1 MNDIIG
7 FWIYL
12 LLANTIGFTFY
23 LIYKIL
29 GPGLV
34 KNIIN
39 IGLYLVAVGGGSF
52 GMALAILIFDRKARK
67 DGLTL
72 KVFAFMALFIES
84 IIYLLINK
92 DLADL
97 NLDFIR
103 FFRSHLY
110 LLAYIVVIN
119 IVTFL
124 AFAYDKYRA
133 KKGGWRI
140 KNIFLLGL
148 SFIGGSLGGLL
159 GMSLTRH
166 KSRKSYYRIGLPL
179 MVMMQVLVLVY
190 FMN

>member
-1 MNDIIG
+1 M
-7 FWIYL
+7 
-12 LLANTIGFTFY
+12 
-23 LIYKIL
+23 
-29 GPGLV
+29 V

-52 GMALAILIFDRKARK
+52 GMVLAILIFDRRADK

-72 KVFAFMALFIES
+72 KVFAFMALFIEL

-92 DLADL
+92 DLAAL
-97 NLDFIR
+97 NLNFIR
-103 FFRSHLY
+103 FFRSNFY
-110 LLAYIVVIN
+110 LLSYLVIIN

-166 KSRKSYYRIGLPL
+166 KSKKSYYRLGLPL
-179 MVMMQVLVLVY
+179 MVLMQVLILVY

>member
-1 MNDIIG
+1 MNNSISVG
-7 FWIYL
+7 AYL
-12 LLANTIGFTFY
+12 LLANTIGFVFY

-29 GPGLV
+29 RPGLV

-39 IGLYLVAVGGGSF
+39 IVLYLVAVGGGSF
-52 GMALAILIFDRKARK
+52 GMVLAILILDRRADK

-72 KVFAFMALFIES
+72 KVFAFMALFIEL

-92 DLADL
+92 DLTAL

-110 LLAYIVVIN
+110 LLAYIVIIN

-124 AFAYDKYRA
+124 AFVFDKHRA
-133 KKGGWRI
+133 KNDGWRI
-140 KNIFLLGL
+140 KNFFLLGL

-159 GMSLTRH
+159 GMKLVRH
-166 KSRKSYYRIGLPL
+166 KTKKSYYRLGLPL
-179 MVMMQVLVLVY
+179 MVLMQVLVLVY

>member
-1 MNDIIG
+1 MNDIMG
-7 FWIYL
+7 FWTYL

-72 KVFAFMALFIES
+72 KVFAFMSLFIES

-179 MVMMQVLVLVY
+179 MVLMQVLILVY

>member
-1 MNDIIG
+1 MNDIMG

-97 NLDFIR
+97 NLNFIR
-103 FFRSHLY
+103 FFRSNLY

-179 MVMMQVLVLVY
+179 MVLMQVLVLVY

>member
-1 MNDIIG
+1 MNDITG
-7 FWIYL
+7 FWTYF

-72 KVFAFMALFIES
+72 KVFAFMSLFIES

-92 DLADL
+92 DLVDL

-148 SFIGGSLGGLL
+148 SFFGGSLGGLL
-159 GMSLTRH
+159 GMKLIRH
-166 KSRKSYYRIGLPL
+166 KSKKSYYRIGLPL
-179 MVMMQVLVLVY
+179 MVLMQVLILVY

>member
-1 MNDIIG
+1 MNDITG
-7 FWIYL
+7 FWTYF

-72 KVFAFMALFIES
+72 KVFAFMSLFIES

-92 DLADL
+92 DLVDL

-148 SFIGGSLGGLL
+148 SFFGGSLGGLL

-179 MVMMQVLVLVY
+179 MVLMQVLILVY

>member
-1 MNDIIG
+1 MNDIMG

-29 GPGLV
+29 RPGSV

-179 MVMMQVLVLVY
+179 MVLMQVLVLVY

>member
-1 MNDIIG
+1 MNDIMG
-7 FWIYL
+7 FWTYF

-23 LIYKIL
+23 WIYKIL
-29 GPGLV
+29 RPGLV

-52 GMALAILIFDRKARK
+52 GMVLAILIFDRKARK

-72 KVFAFMALFIES
+72 KVFTFMALFIEL

-92 DLADL
+92 DLAAL
-97 NLDFIR
+97 NLNFIR

-110 LLAYIVVIN
+110 LLAYIVIIN

-124 AFAYDKYRA
+124 AFAYDKHRA
-133 KKGGWRI
+133 KKDGWRI
-140 KNIFLLGL
+140 KNFFLLGL
-148 SFIGGSLGGLL
+148 SFFGGSLGGLL
-159 GMSLTRH
+159 GMKLIRH
-166 KSRKSYYRIGLPL
+166 KSKKSYYRLGLPL
-179 MVMMQVLVLVY
+179 MVLMQVLILVY

>member
-1 MNDIIG
+1 MNDITG
-7 FWIYL
+7 FWTYL

-52 GMALAILIFDRKARK
+52 GMVLAILIFDRKARK

-72 KVFAFMALFIES
+72 KVFAFMALFIEL

-92 DLADL
+92 NLADL
-97 NLDFIR
+97 NLNFLR

-133 KKGGWRI
+133 KKDGWRI

-148 SFIGGSLGGLL
+148 SFFGGSLGGLL
-159 GMSLTRH
+159 GMKLIRH
-166 KSRKSYYRIGLPL
+166 KSKKSYYRIGLPL
-179 MVMMQVLVLVY
+179 MVLMQVLILVY

>member
-1 MNDIIG
+1 MNDIMG

-29 GPGLV
+29 GPGSV

-72 KVFAFMALFIES
+72 KVFAFMSLFIEL

-179 MVMMQVLVLVY
+179 MVLMQVLILVY

>member
-1 MNDIIG
+1 MNDITG
-7 FWIYL
+7 FWTYF

-72 KVFAFMALFIES
+72 KVFAFMSLFIES

-92 DLADL
+92 DLVDL

-179 MVMMQVLVLVY
+179 MVLMQVLILVY

>member
-1 MNDIIG
+1 MNDIMG

-179 MVMMQVLVLVY
+179 MVLMQVLVLVY

>member
-1 MNDIIG
+1 MNDIMG
-7 FWIYL
+7 FWTYL

-23 LIYKIL
+23 WIYKIL
-29 GPGLV
+29 RPGLV

-52 GMALAILIFDRKARK
+52 GMVLAILIFDRRADK

-72 KVFAFMALFIES
+72 KVFTFMALFIEL

-148 SFIGGSLGGLL
+148 SFLGGSLGGLL
-159 GMSLTRH
+159 GMKLIRH
-166 KSRKSYYRIGLPL
+166 KSKKSYYRLGLPL
-179 MVMMQVLVLVY
+179 MVLMQVLILVY

>member
-1 MNDIIG
+1 MNDIMG
-7 FWIYL
+7 FWTYL

-23 LIYKIL
+23 WIYKIL
-29 GPGLV
+29 RPGLV

-52 GMALAILIFDRKARK
+52 GMVLAILIFDRRADK

-72 KVFAFMALFIES
+72 KVFTFMALFIEL

-97 NLDFIR
+97 NLNFLR

-119 IVTFL
+119 LITFL

-133 KKGGWRI
+133 KKDGWRI
-140 KNIFLLGL
+140 KNFFLLGL
-148 SFIGGSLGGLL
+148 SFLGGSLGGLL
-159 GMSLTRH
+159 GMKLIRH
-166 KSRKSYYRIGLPL
+166 KSKKSYYRLGLPL
-179 MVMMQVLVLVY
+179 MVLMQVLILVY

>member
-1 MNDIIG
+1 MNDITG
-7 FWIYL
+7 FWTYL

-52 GMALAILIFDRKARK
+52 GMVLAILIFDRKARK

-72 KVFAFMALFIES
+72 KVFAFMSLFIEL

-166 KSRKSYYRIGLPL
+166 KSKKSYYRIGLPL
-179 MVMMQVLVLVY
+179 MVLMQVLVLVY

>member
-1 MNDIIG
+1 MNDIMG
-7 FWIYL
+7 FWTYF

-29 GPGLV
+29 GPGSV

-72 KVFAFMALFIES
+72 KVFAFMSLFIES

-179 MVMMQVLVLVY
+179 MVLMQVLVLVY